1 MTQPEP
7 WLDVF
12 ARPQRLVDIGAG
24 RRLNLYDTGEGPVT
38 VILAHG
44 FGGRTL
50 SWHKVQPA
58 VAEFARVIAYDRA
71 GFGFSDPG
79 PMPRTVS
86 RSVADLRAAL
96 AEQGAAPPFLLVGHS
111 AGSLDVRYFACRYP
125 QDVAGIVISDGSSE
139 GQRERFEAAVPH
151 FMTRVQAAIDNFE
164 LNATYAEHGRFQ
176 TDYARYLP
184 PPEPHLTDAV
194 NAALRDWYG
203 KASTWQAMASE
214 YRSLYG
220 AGSDEVLAVRRD
232 LGALPIVV
240 LTAGHR
246 DWPGLAKEDSDKLLT
261 IWRAQQREFAALSS
275 RGTCREVADSG
286 HAIPFERPEAVIAA
300 IREVAEM
307 IG

>member
-1 MTQPEP
+1 MTQS
-7 WLDVF
+7 WLDIF
-12 ARPQRLVDIGAG
+12 ARPQTLVEIGGG
-24 RRLNLYDTGEGPVT
+24 RRLNLHDTGEGPVT
-38 VILAHG
+38 VVLAHG

-96 AEQGAAPPFLLVGHS
+96 AAHGAAPPYLLVGHS
-111 AGSLDVRYFACRYP
+111 AGSLDVRYFAYRYP
-125 QDVAGIVISDGSSE
+125 QEVAGIVISDGSSE
-139 GQRERFEAAVPH
+139 GQRERFEAVVPH
-151 FMTRVQAAIDNFE
+151 FMTRVQAPIDNFE

-176 TDYARYLP
+176 TDYARDLP

-232 LGALPIVV
+232 LGALPIVM

-286 HAIPFERPEAVIAA
+286 HAIPFERPGAVIDA
-300 IREVAEM
+300 IREVAQM